1 MIMKLRRTLFVGL
14 LAALLLFVAVSG
26 SVEAD
31 VIGSTYS
38 FSAIWYEQSYQVDGV
53 VVQQDLLQGTFQIQ
67 VHNITS
73 SDAYEYTFTGMNS
86 NHIFDVP
93 YYDEQNDTISFDDN
107 IVSFDLDCTDEDGN
121 GLAEDSG
128 VGMAPGYHYHNP
140 GEFLILNP
148 VWNSH
153 INDWD
158 ESVTDAESEEGFLS
172 ITESADEG
180 LFSFQITVDVEHE
193 HSDYGNMTGT
203 STFTFSASYDGDGV
217 LNTWD
222 FTQIT
227 SLQNDDHTVTNTWSQ
242 RFARGTGVGSGFVG
256 STALMTEIAIAG
268 VAAVGGLVIG
278 VVIAKRYWG

>member
-1 MIMKLRRTLFVGL
+1 MKFRRTFFIGS

-26 SVEAD
+26 PVQAD

-38 FSAIWYEQSYQVDGV
+38 FSATWYEQSYQVDGV

-86 NHIFDVP
+86 HHIYDVP

-107 IVSFDLDCTDEDGN
+107 IVYFDLDCTDEDEN
-121 GLAEDSG
+121 GLAEDVG

-140 GEFLILNP
+140 GDFLIVNP
-148 VWNSH
+148 VWDSH

-158 ESVTDAESEEGFLS
+158 DSVTEAESEEGFQS

-180 LFSFQITVDVEHE
+180 IFSFLIIVDVEYE

-203 STFTFSASYDGDGV
+203 STFTFSASYDVDGV

-222 FTQIT
+222 FTQAT
-227 SLQNDDHTVTNTWSQ
+227 SLQNDDHAVINTWSQ
-242 RFARGTGVGSGFVG
+242 RFARGTGAGSGFVG
-256 STALMTEIAIAG
+256 TSDLMADVAIAG
-268 VAAVGGLVIG
+268 IALVGGLLIG
-278 VVIAKRYWG
+278 VIIARRYYN